1 MSRDLILVAA
11 SLFTWGIGEGMF
23 LFFQPINL
31 QRMGADPLLI
41 GAILGGYGAA
51 MACAHI
57 PAGYLS
63 DRIGRRPML
72 CLAWFSGLLAT
83 TIMAAANS
91 LPVFIIGMLVY
102 GLTAFVISPL
112 NSYVTAARGR
122 WSVGRA
128 LMLSSAAF
136 NLGMVIG
143 PLLGGVVGERYGLRA
158 VFTGAAGIFVV
169 ATIIILFIRPQ
180 PLDAHSPLA
189 RRFDFVFS
197 QRYLVYL
204 GVIFLVAFTTYLPQP
219 LAQNFLLNERGL
231 SLATIGGLASFTG
244 LGVASLNLVL
254 GLLDTRLGFL
264 IAQAAVGLFAV
275 LLWKGTGLPW
285 YALGY
290 FMLGGYKTTRS
301 LAAAQTRS
309 LVQAASMGL
318 AYGVTETVSS
328 VAIMLAPILAGF
340 LYTRNPEW
348 VFTLS
353 AGLCV
358 LSIATSA
365 WLSPRREV
373 AAVIPAVKIVREE

>member
-1 MSRDLILVAA
+1 MSSDLILVAA

-31 QRMGADPLLI
+31 QRMGADPVLI
-41 GAILGGYGAA
+41 GAIIGGYGAA
-51 MACAHI
+51 MASAHI
-57 PAGYLS
+57 PAGYLA

-72 CLAWFSGLLAT
+72 RLSWCAGLLAT
-83 TIMAAANS
+83 ILMAAASS
-91 LPVFIIGMLVY
+91 LPVFVIGMLVY

-122 WSVGRA
+122 RSVGQA
-128 LMLSSAAF
+128 LMLTSAAF

-158 VFTGAAGIFVV
+158 VFIGAAGIFTV
-169 ATIIILFIRPQ
+169 ATVIIFLIRSQ
-180 PLDAHSPLA
+180 PVDHHPPEV
-189 RRFDFVFS
+189 RRFGFLFNRD
-197 QRYLVYL
+197 YLVYM
-204 GVIFLVAFTTYLPQP
+204 GVVFVVMFATYLPQP

-231 SLATIGGLASFTG
+231 SLVTIGGLASFTG
-244 LGVASLNLVL
+244 LGVAGLNLFL
-254 GLLDTRLGFL
+254 GLLDTRLAFL

-275 LLWKGTGLPW
+275 LLWKGTSLPW

-290 FMLGGYKTTRS
+290 FLMGGYKSARS

-328 VAIMLAPILAGF
+328 IAVMLSPVLAGII
-340 LYTRNPEW
+340 YARNPEW

-353 AGLCV
+353 VGLCISSMAV
-358 LSIATSA
+358 SA
-365 WLSPRREV
+365 WLSPGKAAARRAPLE
-373 AAVIPAVKIVREE
+373 ALKED

>member
-1 MSRDLILVAA
+1 MSSDLILVAA

-31 QRMGADPLLI
+31 QRMGADPVLI
-41 GAILGGYGAA
+41 GAIIGGYGAA
-51 MACAHI
+51 MASAHI
-57 PAGYLS
+57 PAGYLA

-72 CLAWFSGLLAT
+72 RLSWCAGLLAT
-83 TIMAAANS
+83 ILMAAASS
-91 LPVFIIGMLVY
+91 LPVFVIGMLVY

-122 WSVGRA
+122 WSVGQA
-128 LMLSSAAF
+128 LMFTSAAF

-158 VFTGAAGIFVV
+158 VFIGAAGIFVA
-169 ATIIILFIRPQ
+169 ATIIIFFIQPQ
-180 PLDAHSPLA
+180 PVDHHPPEV
-189 RRFDFVFS
+189 RRFGFLFN
-197 QRYLVYL
+197 RGYLVYM
-204 GVIFLVAFTTYLPQP
+204 GVVFIVMFATYLPQP

-231 SLATIGGLASFTG
+231 SLVTIGGLASFTG
-244 LGVASLNLVL
+244 LGVAALNLLL
-254 GLLDTRLGFL
+254 GLLDTRMAFL

-275 LLWKGTGLPW
+275 LLWKGAGLPW

-290 FMLGGYKTTRS
+290 FLMGGYKSARS

-328 VAIMLAPILAGF
+328 IAVMLSPVLAGVI
-340 LYTRNPEW
+340 YARNPEW

-353 AGLCV
+353 VGLCIS
-358 LSIATSA
+358 SIAVSA
-365 WLSPRREV
+365 WLSPGETAARRASFE
-373 AAVIPAVKIVREE
+373 ALEED

>member
-41 GAILGGYGAA
+41 GAILGSYGAA
-51 MACAHI
+51 MASAHI

-72 CLAWFSGLLAT
+72 ILAWFSGLLAT
-83 TIMAAANS
+83 ILMAAANS

-102 GLTAFVISPL
+102 GLTGFVISPL

-128 LMLSSAAF
+128 LMVISASF

-143 PLLGGVVGERYGLRA
+143 PLLGGLVGEKYGLRA
-158 VFTGAAGIFVV
+158 VFAGAAGIFAV
-169 ATIIILFIRPQ
+169 ATAIIFFIRPQ
-180 PLDAHSPLA
+180 PVDHHPPEV
-189 RRFDFVFS
+189 RRFDFMVN
-197 QRYLVYL
+197 RGYLVYM
-204 GVIFLVAFTTYLPQP
+204 GVVFLVAFATYLPQP

-231 SLATIGGLASFTG
+231 SLVTIGGLASFTG

-254 GLLDTRLGFL
+254 GLLDTRLGFM

-290 FMLGGYKTTRS
+290 FLLGGYKTARS

-328 VAIMLAPILAGF
+328 IATMLAPILAGF
-340 LYTRNPEW
+340 AYTRSPVL

-353 AGLCV
+353 AAICAI
-358 LSIATSA
+358 SIAASA
-365 WLSPRREV
+365 WLSPPRPV
-373 AAVIPAVKIVREE
+373 TASAAPIEILREE